1 MQMIW
6 TCEHVTPLGVLW
18 LEMEGEALRRVRM
31 EVEGPVLDDGL
42 ERVEAPERFE
52 AVLAWLDGYFAGD
65 QGRFELPVAL
75 AGTAFE
81 LEVWGALREIGW
93 GQTTTYGALAKALGK
108 GTAASR
114 AVGAAVGKNPLPI
127 VIPCHRVLGANG
139 AMTGYLGGLEAKIAL
154 LRLERVLL

>member
-1 MQMIW
+1 MIW
-6 TCEHVTPLGVLW
+6 TCEHMTPLGVLW

-42 ERVEAPERFE
+42 ERVKAPERFE

-65 QGRFELPVAL
+65 QARFELPVAL
-75 AGTAFE
+75 AGTEFQR
-81 LEVWGALREIGW
+81 EVWAALREIGW
-93 GQTTTYGALAKALGK
+93 GQTTTYGEIAAALGK
-108 GTAASR
+108 GAAASR

>member
-1 MQMIW
+1 M
-6 TCEHVTPLGVLW
+6 TPLGALG
-18 LEMEGEALRRVRM
+18 LELEGEALRRVRM
-31 EVEGPVLDDGL
+31 EAEGPALADGL

-52 AVLAWLDGYFAGD
+52 AVLAWLDGYFTGD

-75 AGTAFE
+75 AGTEFQR
-81 LEVWGALREIGW
+81 EVWAALREIGW
-93 GQTTTYGALAKALGK
+93 GQTTTYGEIAAALGK
-108 GTAASR
+108 GAAASR